1 MPLSRPRLSSERI
14 SPASQP
20 ACDVRSNA
28 AHRHMA
34 AARCCKRRETSR
46 RLERRS
52 SRPIGRLVGVLGD
65 RGKRLRLTNT
75 WHHSNAAGSPR
86 QSGRTSASLNQERGS
101 FAMAK
106 DQRAPKRPLQ
116 DVVTVEM
123 SLRIGPHCGEHG
135 WGIPASPRPI
145 LRARR
150 VNSRAVGPAVLVR
163 HVAQLVRG
171 RSGQAEPRSSSG
183 RRRRAVALPWDA
195 SPFYHPLD
203 GHTPGSSSLLQPGA
217 PRYS

>member
-116 DVVTVEM
+116 DVVTVQM
-123 SLRIGPHCGEHG
+123 PLRIGPYCGEHG

-145 LRARR
+145 ICAQR
-150 VNSRAVGPAVLVR
+150 VNSREPWGQPCWCAMLRSLCA
-163 HVAQLVRG
+163 AAAG
-171 RSGQAEPRSSSG
+171 RQSHRSWSG

-195 SPFYHPLD
+195 SPFYHPL
-203 GHTPGSSSLLQPGA
+203 G
-217 PRYS
+217 

>member
-1 MPLSRPRLSSERI
+1 MAEWAHLAQSE
-14 SPASQP
+14 
-20 ACDVRSNA
+20 
-28 AHRHMA
+28 
-34 AARCCKRRETSR
+34 
-46 RLERRS
+46 
-52 SRPIGRLVGVLGD
+52 PIAWLLD
-65 RGKRLRLTNT
+65 
-75 WHHSNAAGSPR
+75 
-86 QSGRTSASLNQERGS
+86 
-101 FAMAK
+101 MAK

-150 VNSRAVGPAVLVR
+150 VNSRAVGPAMLVR

-183 RRRRAVALPWDA
+183 RWRRAVALPWDA
-195 SPFYHPLD
+195 SPFYHPLV
-203 GHTPGSSSLLQPGA
+203 S
-217 PRYS
+217 